1 MRQTLLAVA
10 GNCYSGGAMKATQG
24 GDGMGTRMHKVTVAL
39 ALVLLVPLLIATATI
54 GSAHNA
60 SYASSV
66 SIDYDQPNFEGRVQ
80 SERERCER
88 GRTVSIFKV
97 LDGPDR
103 LIGTD
108 ETNDNGFY
116 SVPKAGAQGKFYA
129 RVAREVFGG
138 YEHNHVCQGD
148 TSGRI
153 RVGNNN

>member
-1 MRQTLLAVA
+1 
-10 GNCYSGGAMKATQG
+10 
-24 GDGMGTRMHKVTVAL
+24 MGTRMRTTTRTRMRTITMAL
-39 ALVLLVPLLIATATI
+39 ALVLLVPLLVATAPLA
-54 GSAHNA
+54 SAHNA
-60 SYASSV
+60 SFASSV
-66 SIDYDQPNFEGRVQ
+66 STGYDQPNFEGRVQ

-88 GRTVSIFKV
+88 GRTVRIFKV
-97 LDGPDR
+97 LAGPDR

-148 TSGRI
+148 TSGTI
-153 RVGNNN
+153 RVGNNS